1 VRDREGVDLSLVAA
15 GTIAVHVILLVAIDA
30 GGAYARR
37 APPRPTPKVEFVDVE
52 VKQPELPPPPPVDQK
67 IVEPVKVEPVKV
79 RSRAPAPVQPA
90 AAPPPVA
97 APPPTVPGGAPILRM
112 DIATDARGTMAVAVG
127 KRTTER
133 VGQGGSGT
141 GTGSGSG
148 AGSAPVPVSVAT
160 IKTLAKPKGNYD
172 AYGKDADYP
181 PEAKRL
187 GIQGPLKVRLV
198 VDATGKVVQRKVLEP
213 KLGHGLDELA
223 LARAA
228 TFEFEPAKDSDGK
241 PVASVVVWT
250 FNFSLPE

>member
-1 VRDREGVDLSLVAA
+1 MRDREGVDLSLVAA
-15 GTIAVHVILLVAIDA
+15 GTIAVHVILLVAIDV

-37 APPRPTPKVEFVDVE
+37 DPPPPTPRVEFIDIQRVE
-52 VKQPELPPPPPVDQK
+52 PLPPPPPVEPAK
-67 IVEPVKVEPVKV
+67 VEPAKVEPVKV
-79 RSRAPAPVQPA
+79 RSRAPAPPQPA

-97 APPPTVPGGAPILRM
+97 APPTLVPGGAPILRM
-112 DIATDARGTMAVAVG
+112 DLATDARGTVPVAVG

-133 VGQGGSGT
+133 VGEGGSGT

-148 AGSAPVPVSVAT
+148 AGSAAIPVSVAT

-228 TFEFEPAKDSDGK
+228 TFEFEPALDSNGK

-250 FNFSLPE
+250 FQFSLPE